1 MCIDADLDEWTRPT
15 IDGIET
21 EITPFSDI
29 PMGIWW
35 VLTTATTVGTSKFK
49 GKTTW
54 TICRKAALF
63 IWLLFHGI
71 IQVTVI

>member
-15 IDGIET
+15 IDGVDT

-35 VLTTATTVGTSKFK
+35 VLTTATTVGTSNSM
-49 GKTTW
+49 GK
-54 TICRKAALF
+54 
-63 IWLLFHGI
+63 
-71 IQVTVI
+71 QPE